1 MYVRLKRKSKNMNFN
16 TELNT
21 FQTDKFPQAT
31 QFINYLIE
39 INN

>member
-1 MYVRLKRKSKNMNFN
+1 MEREREREF
-16 TELNT
+16 T
-21 FQTDKFPQAT
+21 FGTDKFPQAT